1 MNMEYD
7 ELISFSNLYK
17 AYLACLKGKR
27 HKQEVIDFSL
37 ELSKNLWMLH
47 YDLKF
52 QKYKIAGYHE
62 FKIYDPKE
70 RMIQAI
76 SFLDRIVQ
84 HMLVDNYLIPT
95 LGKTFILDNV
105 ACQKNKGTS
114 FAHRRIKSFLV
125 DQYKKHGRRGY
136 VIKIDIRRYFE
147 SIDHDYL
154 KERLV
159 HRVADNKIKQ
169 LLLAI
174 IDSYPPG
181 INKGL
186 PMGNQTS
193 QYLALLYLSDID
205 HYIKEKLNIKHYLR
219 YMDDLL
225 LIVQTKEE
233 AKIIFFDL
241 SNKIEVEGNDE
252 LDEMCLSLNKASDN
266 VSSLV
271 NELNLGIDELTA
283 SSTELSATMEEIL
296 ATVDTIKA
304 STQTIVGQGV
314 ELSKSTEQAK
324 ITTSEIGTLTEE
336 LTTRA
341 LNGEESALTIMN
353 NAIEV
358 KEAADKSSQEAY
370 ALYDEKE
377 ENIKKAIEDTK
388 VVKEIT
394 KMVNTIKDI
403 AEQTNLLSLNASIEA
418 ARAGEAGRGF
428 AVVAGE
434 VRKLADKSSQSVSTI
449 NALVNQIENV
459 IETLVVN
466 AQEILSFI
474 DNKVKPDYTT
484 MIQVGTMYGDD
495 ALLLKEMSQNL
506 SEAAKNINN
515 SVNNVEKVIQ
525 TATVVSKD
533 SSASTENILISLE
546 QTCAAVNEVT
556 DQAQSTAEL
565 ADRLSQLVDK
575 FKIS

>member
-76 SFLDRIVQ
+76 SFRDRIVQ

-193 QYLALLYLSDID
+193 QYFALLYLSDID
-205 HYIKEKLNIKHYLR
+205 HYIKEKLRIKYYLR

-241 SNKIEVEGNDE
+241 SNKIEEHLIKVNPKSQYFPLINGF
-252 LDEMCLSLNKASDN
+252 EMI
-266 VSSLV
+266 
-271 NELNLGIDELTA
+271 GWRYFLTN
-283 SSTELSATMEEIL
+283 TGKIIM
-296 ATVDTIKA
+296 TVR
-304 STQTIVGQGV
+304 
-314 ELSKSTEQAK
+314 KSTK
-324 ITTSEIGTLTEE
+324 K
-336 LTTRA
+336 R
-341 LNGEESALTIMN
+341 
-353 NAIEV
+353 
-358 KEAADKSSQEAY
+358 
-370 ALYDEKE
+370 
-377 ENIKKAIEDTK
+377 IKLGLCK
-388 VVKEIT
+388 
-394 KMVNTIKDI
+394 
-403 AEQTNLLSLNASIEA
+403 
-418 ARAGEAGRGF
+418 
-428 AVVAGE
+428 
-434 VRKLADKSSQSVSTI
+434 
-449 NALVNQIENV
+449 
-459 IETLVVN
+459 
-466 AQEILSFI
+466 
-474 DNKVKPDYTT
+474 
-484 MIQVGTMYGDD
+484 
-495 ALLLKEMSQNL
+495 SQNTKYHKNE
-506 SEAAKNINN
+506 SQIIAAYKGFLRNGN
-515 SVNNVEKVIQ
+515 SYRF
-525 TATVVSKD
+525 
-533 SSASTENILISLE
+533 STKLF
-546 QTCAAVNEVT
+546 
-556 DQAQSTAEL
+556 D
-565 ADRLSQLVDK
+565 
-575 FKIS
+575 